1 MSRPLRRVLPLALTL
16 SLFTATLGHAAPK
29 PSSHLPQ
36 VVPAPFV
43 FEKPLPAS
51 APVPLTWFDDAVI
64 IGDSR
69 AQGLRDYLGE
79 PEGLWLTQMGLN
91 VRTARTSTAFLV
103 DGRRVSVAQAME
115 GKRWGKVYLTLG
127 VNEAAWMEE
136 ETFLREYAGL
146 IDDLRAIQPHIPIY
160 LQTII
165 PVTLS
170 RASARAPGND
180 LLAGHS
186 ALLIRLAREKG
197 VYLVDAAAALT
208 GPSGALPAEYS
219 ADGLHLS
226 DEGNRIWLSF
236 LRTHTME

>member
-1 MSRPLRRVLPLALTL
+1 MSRRSRRALPLALILAL
-16 SLFTATLGHAAPK
+16 SLASLGHAASR

-43 FEKPLPAS
+43 FDSPLPAS
-51 APVPLTWFDDAVI
+51 PAVPLSWFDDAVI

-69 AQGLRDYLGE
+69 AQGLRDYLGD
-79 PEGLWLTQMGLN
+79 PGGLWLTQMGLN

-103 DGRRVSVAQAME
+103 DGQRVSVAQAME
-115 GKRWGKVYLTLG
+115 GERWGKVYLTLG

-146 IDDLRAIQPHIPIY
+146 IDDLRRLQPHIPIY

-165 PVTLS
+165 PVSLTRSAS
-170 RASARAPGND
+170 RPPGND
-180 LLAGHS
+180 LLASRS
-186 ALLIRLAREKG
+186 ALLIQLAREKG
-197 VYLVDAAAALT
+197 VYLVDAGAALT
-208 GPSGALPAEYS
+208 GSGGALPSAYS
-219 ADGLHLS
+219 ADGLHLG
-226 DEGNRIWLSF
+226 DEGNRAWLEY